1 MTIHN
6 LYPHSTSSKRPTVST
21 PIIQSAAIA
30 ASLRSL
36 DDHARLLR
44 CAADSAALVET
55 NDGEMVEALY
65 FLHTQLRTEIDRLF
79 SLL

>member
-1 MTIHN
+1 MTVHT
-6 LYPHSTSSKRPTVST
+6 LHPHQTSSKRPTVSS
-21 PIIQSAAIA
+21 PIVKNSAVA

-44 CAADSAALVET
+44 CCADSAALVET

-65 FLHTQLRTEIDRLF
+65 FLHTQIRTDIDRLF